1 MSRTRVSQPQGSK
14 RRDDQTTD
22 ATVSRFCSKG
32 DDAVRTWVDP
42 LGLRGR

>member
-14 RRDDQTTD
+14 RRDDQTTE
-22 ATVSRFCSKG
+22 ATVSRFSSK